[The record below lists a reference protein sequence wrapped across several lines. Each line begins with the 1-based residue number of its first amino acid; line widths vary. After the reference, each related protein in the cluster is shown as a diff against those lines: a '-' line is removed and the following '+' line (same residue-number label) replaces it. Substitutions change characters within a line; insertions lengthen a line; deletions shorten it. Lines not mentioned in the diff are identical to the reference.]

1 MVMTMVKQQNDYIIE
16 SQGHDFRPPP
26 PPPDRPLP
34 DRPART
40 RFAPDRRR
48 VPDRPCQPEPPS
60 ELALWSQSQPPW
72 SDSDWKE
79 YDRWWGYD
87 RGWGYD
93 RAQPSY
99 DRDWS
104 WYEYGKG
111 NQPSSSDN
119 RQGMSEEADW
129 GNGKGYYWGKNSDP
143 WS

>member
-26 PPPDRPLP
+26 PPPDH
-34 DRPART
+34 PAVRT

-48 VPDRPCQPEPPS
+48 VPDRPRQPDPPS
-60 ELALWSQSQPPW
+60 EPPLWSQSQPPW
-72 SDSDWKE
+72 SDSVDWKHP
-79 YDRWWGYD
+79 YDHW
-87 RGWGYD
+87 WGYD

-129 GNGKGYYWGKNSDP
+129 GNGEGYYWGKNSDA

>member
-16 SQGHDFRPPP
+16 SQEHDFRPPP
-26 PPPDRPLP
+26 PPPDRP
-34 DRPART
+34 AVRT

-48 VPDRPCQPEPPS
+48 VPDRPRQPDPPS
-60 ELALWSQSQPPW
+60 EPPLWSQSQPPW
-72 SDSDWKE
+72 SDSVDWKHP
-79 YDRWWGYD
+79 YDHW
-87 RGWGYD
+87 WGYD

-129 GNGKGYYWGKNSDP
+129 GNGEGYYWGKNSDA